1 MAETREPAMTASPTD
16 RFPEFEHLGDA
27 LPYVERIRNIVA
39 HIRLF
44 EDFETEEILRLAPY
58 LQCYRA
64 PGGAEIIREG
74 EDGDFMMLLL
84 DGTVEILKLDPATHL
99 PVRVGL
105 AGPGKILGEMS
116 LVDGEPRFASCI
128 AMGSL
133 VFAVLDRDTMSRIIA
148 DESRIGIKLLM
159 ELILLLNQRLRHVS
173 NELMQCLG
181 QGRVTSIKP

>member
-1 MAETREPAMTASPTD
+1 MSVSETN
-16 RFPEFEHLGDA
+16 RFPDFESLGDA
-27 LPYVERIRNIVA
+27 VPYIERIGSIVA

-44 EDFETEEILRLAPY
+44 EDFEREEIARLAPY
-58 LQCYRA
+58 LRCYRA
-64 PGGAEIIREG
+64 PGGVEIIREG
-74 EDGDFMMLLL
+74 DAGDFMMLLL
-84 DGTVEILKLDPATHL
+84 DGTVEILKLDPATNL
-99 PVRVGL
+99 QVRVGL

-128 AMGSL
+128 SMGSL
-133 VFAVLDRDTMSRIIA
+133 VFAVLDRDTLSSIIA

-173 NELMQCLG
+173 NELLQWLG